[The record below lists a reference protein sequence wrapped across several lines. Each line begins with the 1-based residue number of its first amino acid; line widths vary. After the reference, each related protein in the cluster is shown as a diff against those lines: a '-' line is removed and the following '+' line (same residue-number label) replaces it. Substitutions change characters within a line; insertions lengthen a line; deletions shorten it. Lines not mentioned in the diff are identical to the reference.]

1 MVLSEADDDW
11 IDNTMDDAIGLPDPP
26 GSNDTLYIPDF
37 VTEHVHEDRT
47 EEEKLAAHALFH
59 KKDWLTPGLIAGIHG
74 YVPQDEDN
82 CTETGQRSMESF
94 KEHCIKLFPLNCVFA
109 SSSQILQA
117 AKEFWDARGVS
128 STCLGKKI
136 VCYYGKSPI
145 RNQPQRVNL
154 GVTRMRVPSLK
165 SQECPFEICFN
176 WIKLKTH
183 VAGKAKL
190 LLQVKVTFCN
200 PNHTCKMDTHSHRTA
215 LQKAGRL
222 CLDFGKVKSLL
233 FLLLEKPRLDTNTL
247 RPYLAEALPHYKGVT
262 AQFAVNFRNR
272 VFEYHTKSGG
282 NSELTMEDA
291 AALTSHKKSAADE
304 MISTDD
310 PILPRTT
317 QIFFDG
323 FLLKTLQPGRPSI
336 VQGMITRYRKEKAF
350 VVHFDDHLPV
360 GSQVDQ
366 DNNTNAC

>member
-1 MVLSEADDDW
+1 MVLSDADGDW
-11 IDNTMDDAIGLPDPP
+11 TDNTMDDAIGLPDPP

-37 VTEHVHEDRT
+37 VTEHVHDDMT
-47 EEEKLAAHALFH
+47 EEDKLAAHALFL
-59 KKDWLTPGLIAGIHG
+59 KKDWLTPGLIAEIHG
-74 YVPQDEDN
+74 HFPQNEDI
-82 CTETGQRSMESF
+82 CAETGQRSMESF
-94 KEHCIKLFPLNCVFA
+94 KEHCIKLFPLNRVFA

-117 AKEFWDARGVS
+117 AKEFCDAWGIS

-136 VCYYGKSPI
+136 VCYYGKSPT
-145 RNQPQRVNL
+145 RNQPQKVNL

-165 SQECPFEICFN
+165 SQECPFEIRFN
-176 WIKLKTH
+176 WIKLKRH
-183 VAGKAKL
+183 VARKAKL

-200 PNHTCKMDTHSHRTA
+200 PNHTCKMDTHSHWTA

-291 AALTSHKKSAADE
+291 AALTYHKKSAADE
-304 MISTDD
+304 MISPDD
-310 PILPRTT
+310 PMIAKNQT
-317 QIFFDG
+317 D
-323 FLLKTLQPGRPSI
+323 LL
-336 VQGMITRYRKEKAF
+336 
-350 VVHFDDHLPV
+350 
-360 GSQVDQ
+360 
-366 DNNTNAC
+366 